1 MSLLKRTY
9 VSETVN
15 FEFRAEAFNIFN
27 RTCFGGIITDLTRP
41 DFGLPTGP
49 QVGARSVQLVAK
61 INF

>member
-1 MSLLKRTY
+1 LGTLWFRAEKRDLY
-9 VSETVN
+9 AS
-15 FEFRAEAFNIFN
+15 AEAFNLLN

-49 QVGARSVQLVAK
+49 QVGARSIQLVAK

>member
-1 MSLLKRTY
+1 ML
-9 VSETVN
+9 
-15 FEFRAEAFNIFN
+15 N

-49 QVGARSVQLVAK
+49 QVGARSIQLVAK